1 MSLEAPFYLLGFL
14 IVPAAAAAYLLLQR
28 HRERGAKDFANPQL
42 LPNVVDR
49 SPGRLR
55 HLPAV
60 VFLVGLCALLFGV
73 ARPHAVV
80 SVKRE
85 LATVVLAVDSSRS
98 MAATDVKPSRLE
110 AAKAAAR
117 LFVEKVPEKF
127 RIGVVSFASTSRVV
141 SPATQNRAIVRA
153 ALRALHPGEGT
164 ALGDAIVRGILVARS
179 VPAGS
184 KRTTGEDPPPASILL
199 ISDGAD
205 MGSDV
210 SPGRAAARARA
221 AGIPIYTVALGTPT
235 GVVEVRQVGGYTIRV
250 QVPPAPDTL
259 RMVARTARGRFFEAP
274 NAEQLK
280 AVYNE
285 LGSRLGSRTKR
296 EEITFAFA
304 AGGAL
309 LMLTGGA
316 LSTALF
322 RRLP

>member
-1 MSLEAPFYLLGFL
+1 MSLESPFYLLGL
-14 IVPAAAAAYLLLQR
+14 LLVPAAVGAYLLMQR
-28 HRERGAKDFANPQL
+28 QRERGAATFTNPQL

-55 HLPAV
+55 HLPAA
-60 VFLVGLCALLFGV
+60 VFLIGLCALLFGV

-85 LATVVLAVDSSRS
+85 LATVVLAIDSSRS
-98 MAATDVKPSRLE
+98 MAAADVKPSRLE

-117 LFVEKVPEKF
+117 LFIEKVPEKF
-127 RIGVVSFASTSRVV
+127 RIGVVSFASTARVV
-141 SPATQNRAIVRA
+141 SPATQNRTVTRA
-153 ALRALHPGEGT
+153 ALRALRPGEGT
-164 ALGDAIVRGILVARS
+164 ALGDAIVRGLLVARS
-179 VPAGS
+179 LPGVQRS
-184 KRTTGEDPPPASILL
+184 SGEDPPPASILL

-210 SPGRAAARARA
+210 TPGRAAARARA
-221 AGIPIYTVALGTPT
+221 AGIPVYTVALGTPT
-235 GVVEVRQVGGYTIRV
+235 GVVEVRQVGGYTVRV

-259 RMVARTARGRFFEAP
+259 RMVARTSRGRFFEAP

-280 AVYNE
+280 AVYSE